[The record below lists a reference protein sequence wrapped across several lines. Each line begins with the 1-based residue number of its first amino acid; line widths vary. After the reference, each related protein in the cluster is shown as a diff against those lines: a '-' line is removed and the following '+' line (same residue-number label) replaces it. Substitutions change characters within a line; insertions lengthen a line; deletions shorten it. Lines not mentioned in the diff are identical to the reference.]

1 MCVSVCTCVCVS
13 DRITTVIDTLFSP
26 TRDLPLQ
33 KLLAC
38 TQASPLDHV
47 ACTTS
52 HAVHK
57 NCHAQHRPKLVVS
70 ENKTVQAKPFADI
83 ESDIESDKAIEGAG
97 NSRLVVSGR
106 GGAQEEGILTRGT
119 VIDSNASGG
128 RAGAGSMLQ
137 ITALEK
143 MWLLSAIVQRQ
154 AQ

>member
-1 MCVSVCTCVCVS
+1 
-13 DRITTVIDTLFSP
+13 
-26 TRDLPLQ
+26 
-33 KLLAC
+33 
-38 TQASPLDHV
+38 
-47 ACTTS
+47 
-52 HAVHK
+52 
-57 NCHAQHRPKLVVS
+57 
-70 ENKTVQAKPFADI
+70 VQAKPFADI